1 MRQIKEIIV
10 HCTATQEGKPI
21 SVSTIDKWHKKRG
34 WSGIGYHYVV
44 QLDGTINQGRP
55 IEKQGAHVNNK
66 NKSSIGITYVGGVES
81 ERGEDGKWIAKD
93 TRTDAQKDSLEYLIG
108 YLCASYPGAEVYGH
122 RDFSTKACPC
132 FDAKI
137 EYKPIADKY
146 GR

>member
-10 HCTATQEGKPI
+10 HSTATPEGRET
-21 SVSTIDKWHKKRG
+21 SVEDIRSWHKQRG
-34 WSGIGYHYVV
+34 WSDIGYHYVI
-44 QLDGTINQGRP
+44 QIDGTINAGRP
-55 IEKQGAHVNNK
+55 IHISGAHCEGK
-66 NKSSIGITYVGGVES
+66 NKYSIGVTYVGGCDS
-81 ERGEDGKWIAKD
+81 DMKPKD
-93 TRTDAQKDSLEYLIG
+93 TRTDAQIDSLEYLIG

>member
-55 IEKQGAHVNNK
+55 IEKQGAHVKNK
-66 NKSSIGITYVGGVES
+66 NKSSIGITYVGVVES

-93 TRTDAQKDSLEYLIG
+93 TRTDAQKDS
-108 YLCASYPGAEVYGH
+108 
-122 RDFSTKACPC
+122 
-132 FDAKI
+132 
-137 EYKPIADKY
+137 
-146 GR
+146 